1 MAKYYDVKAAFSRSI
16 MLDPKR
22 GRVVTTERFVQE
34 LAKLNHFWSLRE
46 ANDWI
51 EHYQN
56 YFRDY
61 TDHHGD
67 NKCYF
72 MMNMGYVM

>member
-1 MAKYYDVKAAFSRSI
+1 MPKNSDIREAFVRSI
-16 MLDPKR
+16 TRDHKR
-22 GRVVTTERFVQE
+22 GQVVTTGRFVSE
-34 LAKLNHFWSLRE
+34 LAKLNHFWSKQE

-51 EHYQN
+51 VRYQTC
-56 YFRDY
+56 FRDY

-67 NKCYF
+67 DKSYF

>member
-1 MAKYYDVKAAFSRSI
+1 MARSSDVREAFVRSI
-16 MLDPKR
+16 AIDPKR
-22 GRVVTTERFVQE
+22 GQTVATVRFVQE
-34 LAKLNHFWSLRE
+34 RAKLNHYWSKQE

-51 EHYQN
+51 TRYQT

-67 NKCYF
+67 DRCYF